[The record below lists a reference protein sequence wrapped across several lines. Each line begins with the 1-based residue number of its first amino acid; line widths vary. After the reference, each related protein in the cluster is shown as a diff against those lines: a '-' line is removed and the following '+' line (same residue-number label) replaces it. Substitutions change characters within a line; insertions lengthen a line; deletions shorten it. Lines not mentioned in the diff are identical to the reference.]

1 MVKMNTMK
9 VYSETIFSF
18 IQKANKML
26 RDILVKE
33 TSFQVRR
40 SRFEYQGYLYPIDV
54 VIFEGDL
61 IGYFDAAHF
70 QIGLN
75 KNLIHQAKDNL
86 IKDILRHELA
96 HYITHL
102 FYGEKVKA
110 HGNEFQH
117 VCNLFN
123 WPDDI
128 KKASMN
134 FEIANA
140 NAKSFHSEKILN
152 KVKNLLKLAESS
164 NAHEAEL
171 ATLKANQLLIKHNLE
186 FSEMNSDQEF
196 YVMKLLSRKRKDA
209 KISAIY
215 DILKHFMVKPIISY
229 GKNEVCI
236 EVTGSKTNIELAQ
249 YISAFLNRELDRLWD
264 VFKSE
269 HKLKGLKAK
278 NSFFYGMA
286 QGYNEKVNKMEFPE
300 KDRTALVKIN
310 KHLDDQ
316 VDRIYRRLSS
326 SRSQNTRDN
335 ESFGLGRKAGANLT
349 IHQGV
354 KNNTTKKY
362 LEY

>member
-1 MVKMNTMK
+1 MK

-26 RDILVKE
+26 RDILQKE
-33 TSFQVRR
+33 TSFSVRR

-54 VIFEGDL
+54 VVFEGEL
-61 IGYFDAAHF
+61 IGYFDSNHY

-75 KNLIHQAKDNL
+75 KALIHQAKDNL

-102 FYGEKVKA
+102 FYGDKVQA
-110 HGNEFQH
+110 HGSEFKH
-117 VCNLFN
+117 VCELFN
-123 WPDDI
+123 WPDEI

-186 FSEMNSDQEF
+186 FSEINSDQEF
-196 YVMKLLSRKRKDA
+196 FVTKLLSRKRKDA
-209 KISAIY
+209 KISCIY

-236 EVTGSKTNIELAQ
+236 EVTGNKTNIELAQ
-249 YISAFLNRELDRLWD
+249 YISEFLDRELDRLWD
-264 VFKSE
+264 QFKKE
-269 HKLKGLKAK
+269 HSLKGLKAK
-278 NSFFYGMA
+278 NSFFYGLA
-286 QGYNEKVNKMEFPE
+286 QGYNEKVNRMDLSE
-300 KDRTALVKIN
+300 KDKSALVKIN
-310 KHLDDQ
+310 NHLDEQ

-326 SRSQNTRDN
+326 SRSNGSRDN
-335 ESFGLGRKAGANLT
+335 ESFGLGKKAGSNLT

-354 KNNTTKKY
+354 KNKTTKKY